1 MSDDVTRVTLDEAK
15 EMESQTDW
23 EALEKKTDEEI
34 REAVES
40 DPDTHFL
47 DEDWFEAATF
57 VDPSA
62 EKERISIRL
71 DKDILEFF
79 RAEGRGYQSRIN
91 KVLREYMTVRK
102 YSE

>member
-40 DPDTHFL
+40 DPDTYFL
-47 DEDWFEAATF
+47 D
-57 VDPSA
+57 
-62 EKERISIRL
+62 
-71 DKDILEFF
+71 
-79 RAEGRGYQSRIN
+79 
-91 KVLREYMTVRK
+91 
-102 YSE
+102 